1 MLILF
6 IVKIKRIISVF
17 IILILSVI
25 NQIAAPQFISVFFGD
40 VEFLVE
46 IADTD
51 KKKALGLMF
60 RKEIPDNFGMLF
72 VYSDEDYRGIWMK
85 NTFVSLDLIFLNS
98 SKEIIEI
105 IYNVPPCRK
114 DPCKTY
120 ISKDTAQYVLELK
133 GNRAKSL
140 KLETGDRIFFI
151 L

>member
-1 MLILF
+1 M
-6 IVKIKRIISVF
+6 KRS
-17 IILILSVI
+17 ILILIIFFLFVTKLIST
-25 NQIAAPQFISVFFGD
+25 PRFISILIGED
-40 VEFLVE
+40 EFLVE

-72 VYSDEDYRGIWMK
+72 VYSIEDYRGIWMK
-85 NTFVSLDLIFLNS
+85 NTLISLDLIYLNS
-98 SKEIIEI
+98 AKEIIEI
-105 IYNVPPCRK
+105 IYNVPPCKK

-120 ISKDTAQYVLELK
+120 ISEGKAQYVLELK

-140 KLETGDRIFFI
+140 NLKKGDRIFFI